1 MPGIY
6 KLKECPSCG
15 AEHRKRGPY
24 CSRSCGNKR
33 TPTDEHKQK
42 IADANRKHMAGDSDS
57 AEKSKWLITHQ
68 RRGDGKTTKELYAEM
83 EEYGVVPPDDLGYAY
98 EKDTD
103 GDIWTS

>member
-1 MPGIY
+1 
-6 KLKECPSCG
+6 
-15 AEHRKRGPY
+15 
-24 CSRSCGNKR
+24 
-33 TPTDEHKQK
+33 
-42 IADANRKHMAGDSDS
+42 MAGESDS

-68 RRGDGKTTKELYAEM
+68 RRGDGKTAKELYAEM